1 MANRTSMDDI
11 AKKLGISKNTV
22 SLAMRGMPG
31 LSAKTRE
38 AVLRTAR
45 DMGYAYRKER
55 SQPVF
60 GPARAVSDSHA
71 DAVRPVSRGICI
83 LLPETS
89 HDAQGFFTGIQ
100 HGIEQEANRNRYHTF
115 IHSYRESDAAFTLP
129 LCVRDGLVSGIISI
143 GRVSARTAECLA
155 ATGLPYVMADHYLE
169 SGSFDSVLTDNIQAA
184 DTATSW
190 LIERGHTRIG
200 FIGDVWATVC
210 FRDRYTGFR
219 NAMIR
224 HGLPIDESICV
235 LREGMDSAVRESDQI
250 GENDITGIP
259 ALPTT
264 FLCANDATALILYRV
279 LAQMGISVP
288 EQVSLFGFDDVSAAG
303 FITPGLTTMR
313 VHKEWMGRK
322 AFRRILEK
330 LADSDEVPQRTL
342 LSSVLVERQS
352 VSRLKQV

>member
-11 AKKLGISKNTV
+11 AKTLGISKNTV

-31 LSAKTRE
+31 LSADTRE
-38 AVLRTAR
+38 EVLRTAR
-45 DMGYAYRKER
+45 AMGYEYRKGGGASGHAPEKDD
-55 SQPVF
+55 
-60 GPARAVSDSHA
+60 GARNAG
-71 DAVRPVSRGICI
+71 RPLSRGICI

-89 HDAQGFFTGIQ
+89 HDTQGFFTGIQ
-100 HGIEQEANRNRYHTF
+100 HGIEQEANRNHYHTF
-115 IHSYRESDAAFTLP
+115 IHSYDEQDPAFTLP

-143 GRVSARTAECLA
+143 GRVSSRTAECLA
-155 ATGLPYVMADHYLE
+155 MTGLPYVMADHYLE
-169 SGSFDSVLTDNIQAA
+169 TGSFDSVLTDNIQAA
-184 DTATSW
+184 DTATAY
-190 LIERGHTRIG
+190 LIDRGHTRIG

-224 HGLPIDESICV
+224 HGLSVDESICV
-235 LREGMDSAVRESDQI
+235 LREGMDSAVRESDQL
-250 GENDITGIP
+250 GETDIAGIA
-259 ALPTT
+259 ALPTA

-279 LAQMGISVP
+279 LALMGISVP
-288 EQVSLFGFDDVSAAG
+288 DQVSLFGFDDVSASS

-330 LADSDEVPQRTL
+330 LADGDEVPQRIL
-342 LSSVLVERQS
+342 LSSVLVERES
-352 VSRLKQV
+352 VCRLKQG

>member
-11 AKKLGISKNTV
+11 ARKLGISKNTV

-31 LSAKTRE
+31 LSADTRE

-45 DMGYAYRKER
+45 AMGYEYRKGVGAAGQR
-55 SQPVF
+55 P
-60 GPARAVSDSHA
+60 GA
-71 DAVRPVSRGICI
+71 DDGTHDAGRPLSRGICI

-100 HGIEQEANRNRYHTF
+100 HGIEQEANRNHYHTF
-115 IHSYRESDAAFTLP
+115 IHSYDEQDPTFRLP
-129 LCVRDGLVSGIISI
+129 LCIRDGLVSGIISI

-155 ATGLPYVMADHYLE
+155 ATGLPYVMADHYLDN
-169 SGSFDSVLTDNIQAA
+169 GTYDSVLTDNIQAA
-184 DTATSW
+184 DTATAW

-219 NAMIR
+219 NAMTR
-224 HGLPIDESICV
+224 HCLPVDETLCV
-235 LREGMDSAVRESDQI
+235 LREGMDSTVRETDQL
-250 GENDITGIP
+250 GETDIAGIT
-259 ALPTT
+259 ALPTA

-279 LAQMGISVP
+279 LGQMGISVP
-288 EQVSLFGFDDVSAAG
+288 DQVSLIGFDDVSASA
-303 FITPGLTTMR
+303 FVTPGLTTMR

-322 AFRRILEK
+322 AFRRICEK
-330 LADSDEVPQRTL
+330 LTDGDEVPQRIL
-342 LSSVLVERQS
+342 LSSVLVERGS
-352 VSRLKQV
+352 VCRLPKG

>member
-1 MANRTSMDDI
+1 MANRTSMEDI

-22 SLAMRGMPG
+22 SLASRGLPG
-31 LSAKTRE
+31 LRPETRG
-38 AVLRTAR
+38 AVLRTAN
-45 DMGYAYRKER
+45 DMGYAYRR
-55 SQPVF
+55 SDAPPVSAP
-60 GPARAVSDSHA
+60 GISAPASHA
-71 DAVRPVSRGICI
+71 DAIRPVSRGICI
-83 LLPETS
+83 LLPGTS

-100 HGIEQEANRNRYHTF
+100 HGIEQEANRNHYHTF
-115 IHSYRESDAAFTLP
+115 IHSYNEQAPLFTLP
-129 LCVRDGLVSGIISI
+129 LCVRDGLVSGIVSI
-143 GRVSARTAECLA
+143 GRVSPRTAECLA

-169 SGSFDSVLTDNIQAA
+169 TGSYDSVLTDNVQAA
-184 DTATSW
+184 DTATAY

-224 HGLPIDESICV
+224 HGLPVDESICV
-235 LREGMDSAVRESDQI
+235 LREGMDSAVRESDQLA
-250 GENDITGIP
+250 ENDIAGIP
-259 ALPTT
+259 ALPTA

-279 LAQMGISVP
+279 FAQMGISVP
-288 EQVSLFGFDDVSAAG
+288 DEVSLFGFDDVSASS

-330 LADSDEVPQRTL
+330 LADSDEVPQRVL
-342 LSSVLVERQS
+342 LSSVLVERGS
-352 VSRLKQV
+352 VSRRSQA